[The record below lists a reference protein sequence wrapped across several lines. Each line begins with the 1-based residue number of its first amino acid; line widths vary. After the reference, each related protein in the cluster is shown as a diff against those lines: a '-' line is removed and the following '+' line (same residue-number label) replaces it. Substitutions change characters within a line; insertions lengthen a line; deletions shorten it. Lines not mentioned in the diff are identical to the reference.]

1 MNLIIF
7 GPPGAGKGTQASFI
21 CKEFK
26 LVQIS
31 TGDLLRKEIKKNTNL
46 GKKIEQIINKGILV
60 SDDTINNLLE
70 KIISSTNNFNKLVF
84 DGYPRSMSQVEK
96 LNYYM
101 EKYKQKL
108 SVVIS
113 LNVEKDVVKKRIE
126 GRLFCTTCQ
135 KTFNEYFNPPTPE
148 NHDCE
153 KANIKKRTDDNIK
166 TIIKRFDTYLE
177 KTRPV
182 LHYYQKNSNFY
193 EIDGS
198 DDIKE
203 IFNKIRTILSNISN

>member
-7 GPPGAGKGTQASFI
+7 GPPGAGKGTQATFI
-21 CKEFK
+21 CQEFN

-31 TGDLLRKEIKKNTNL
+31 TGNLLRKEIKKNTNP
-46 GKKIEQIINKGILV
+46 GKEIEKIINRGILV
-60 SDDTINNLLE
+60 SDDTISNLLE
-70 KIISSTNNFNKLVF
+70 KIISNSNNFNKLVL
-84 DGYPRSMSQVEK
+84 DGYPRNMPQVEK

-101 EKYKQKL
+101 KKYKQKL
-108 SVVIS
+108 SAVIC
-113 LNVEKDVVKKRIE
+113 LNIEKDIVKKRLE

-135 KTFNEYFNPPTPE
+135 KTFNEYFNPPTPN

-153 KANIKKRTDDNIK
+153 KANIKKRTDDNIE
-166 TIIKRFDTYLE
+166 TIINRFDTYLE
-177 KTRPV
+177 KTKPV

-198 DDIKE
+198 GDIKE
-203 IFNKIRTILSNISN
+203 IFNKIRAILSNISN